1 MKVNNLDDKKFD
13 IIITSN
19 ALQYIEDF
27 IGKDDD
33 SIKKLKEVFYKL
45 KDQLNEEGILQLLY
59 HYTLPENLKFDKN
72 EVYKTR
78 NIAEV
83 AREFYKE
90 NLELWKFRDVIDKNY
105 DGVVVYT
112 KKGDNNMDDI
122 IVIVGPTGIGKT
134 KLSIELAKKLDGE
147 IINGDSVSIYKKL
160 DIGSAKPTIE
170 ERNGINHHLLDI
182 KEVTEE
188 YTVFDY
194 QRDLRKKIEEINNKG
209 KRIIIVGGT
218 GLYIKAALYD
228 YNFTEG
234 TTYNEYNDLTNEEIY
249 NKLKEY
255 DVELPDLNNR
265 KRLVRLLN
273 KVENNEEITNNK
285 DKLLYPIKTIGLTTP
300 RETLYERINKRVD
313 IMLKNGL
320 LEEINGLKEY
330 YNNSR
335 ILNSGIGYKEFYD
348 YLFNNKDLNTVIEE
362 IKQNSRRFA
371 KRQYTFFKHQF
382 ETTWFDVDL
391 NHFKNTV
398 EEVYNYIK
406 GESYE

>member
-1 MKVNNLDDKKFD
+1 M
-13 IIITSN
+13 
-19 ALQYIEDF
+19 E
-27 IGKDDD
+27 
-33 SIKKLKEVFYKL
+33 
-45 KDQLNEEGILQLLY
+45 
-59 HYTLPENLKFDKN
+59 
-72 EVYKTR
+72 
-78 NIAEV
+78 
-83 AREFYKE
+83 
-90 NLELWKFRDVIDKNY
+90 
-105 DGVVVYT
+105 
-112 KKGDNNMDDI
+112 DI

-147 IINGDSVSIYKKL
+147 IINGDSVSIYKRL
-160 DIGSAKPTIE
+160 DIGSAKPSLE
-170 ERNGINHHLLDI
+170 EQEGIPHHLIDI
-182 KEVTEE
+182 KDVDED
-188 YTVFDY
+188 YSVFDY
-194 QRDLRKKIEEINNKG
+194 QKDVREKIKEITSRG

-234 TTYNEYNDLTNEEIY
+234 TTNNEYNDLTNEEIY

-285 DKLLYPIKTIGLTTP
+285 DNLLCPIKTIGLTTP
-300 RETLYERINKRVD
+300 RDTLYERINKRVD

-391 NHFKNTV
+391 NHFENTV